1 MIRLKFPRLFECF
14 QCKISHN
21 FCCNERATDIRNN
34 LLERNFTSLSNLS
47 ERLVSLFHRILSSLH
62 RKTQQN
68 YNIYIYVHAFA
79 WAKCRGGSSFLSAR
93 NWPRDPSIPA
103 GIVSVIKRRQG
114 ERGRCRLSCKTR
126 SHRQESGALSLYNVF
141 TRFSAP
147 CSVSF
152 HPSFQPRIV
161 KNARFGQVCSTTMV
175 KTPRATGNTR
185 PCKNRG
191 ESRKGGGGGMEGWK
205 KRERAAQLCHY

>member
-47 ERLVSLFHRILSSLH
+47 ERLVSPFHRILSSLH

-68 YNIYIYVHAFA
+68 YNIYIYMYTPSPGRNVAEDRAF
-79 WAKCRGGSSFLSAR
+79 SR

-175 KTPRATGNTR
+175 KTPRATG
-185 PCKNRG
+185 
-191 ESRKGGGGGMEGWK
+191 M
-205 KRERAAQLCHY
+205 